1 MNPKVR
7 SVTLDR
13 WTPDLVEAM
22 ERAGGNASVNACYEA
37 LLPHTQTQAKTDRC
51 VRVCVCRVLCVYACV
66 YVCVCSGLA
75 RVGWHA

>member
-51 VRVCVCRVLCVYACV
+51 VRVCVVALLEWDGMLKFCCFHLGTA
-66 YVCVCSGLA
+66 
-75 RVGWHA
+75 